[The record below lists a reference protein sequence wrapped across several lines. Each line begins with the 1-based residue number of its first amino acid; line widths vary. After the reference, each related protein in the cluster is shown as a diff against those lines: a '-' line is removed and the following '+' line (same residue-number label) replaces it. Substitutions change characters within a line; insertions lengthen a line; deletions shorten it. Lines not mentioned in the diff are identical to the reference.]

1 MPTGADDT
9 SLLEAIVIATIL
21 DAIRLALGAIA
32 RNKLRAGL
40 TVLGIFIGIT
50 AVVIVTAAAS
60 TTTAAVGGEI
70 DSFAAN
76 GLFVWPRPVQASGAR
91 TRGVGRLTEA
101 DGRAIAAEAVSVAN
115 VAPWLQTQ
123 GQVVY
128 GDKNWATT
136 LIGTTLS
143 YLPIRRFTIAKG
155 STWTESDELLK
166 TKSCIIGQTVATN
179 LFGTADAVGA
189 IVRIGRSPCT
199 IVGVLAARGTSPFG
213 DDQDDRVMMPI
224 GSFRARVMHT
234 APGRTDQLIISATS
248 EQTVNRAKAQIE
260 NILRQRHRVQPGRD
274 DFEVSSQADVRATTA
289 AIMATLSALL
299 LSVAGVSLL
308 VGGIG
313 VMNIMLVSVAERT
326 REIGIRMSIGARERD
341 ILVQFL
347 VEAVALSMIGG
358 VLGIMAGSGVA
369 FAIGRALSSAMAPSA
384 KALGVAVVTSL
395 AIGTTFGFIP
405 AWRAAKLDPIAALRV
420 E

>member
-1 MPTGADDT
+1 VIST
-9 SLLEAIVIATIL
+9 LFEAV
-21 DAIRLALGAIA
+21 RLAFSAIA

-50 AVVIVTAAAS
+50 AVVIVTAAAT

-76 GLFVWPRPVQASGAR
+76 GLFVWSRPVQASGAR
-91 TRGVGRLTEA
+91 SRVTGRITEA
-101 DGRAIAAEAVSVAN
+101 DGRAIAREAVSVAN

-128 GDKNWATT
+128 GDKNWATS
-136 LIGTTLS
+136 LIGTTTT
-143 YLPIRRFTIAKG
+143 YMPIRRFEIAKG
-155 STWTESDELLK
+155 ATWTESDELLK
-166 TKSCIIGQTVATN
+166 TKVCVIGPTVALN
-179 LFGTADAVGA
+179 LFGTDDPVGRT
-189 IVRIGRSPCT
+189 IRIGRSPYT
-199 IVGVLAARGTSPFG
+199 IVGVMASRGTSPFG

-234 APGRTDQLIISATS
+234 SPGRADQLIIGATS
-248 EQTVNRAKAQIE
+248 EQAVGRAKAQIE
-260 NILRQRHRVQPGRD
+260 SILRQRHHVEPGRE
-274 DFEVSSQADVRATTA
+274 DFEVNSQAEMREATE
-289 AIMATLSALL
+289 AIMSTLSALL

-326 REIGIRMSIGARERD
+326 REIGIRMSIGARAGD

-347 VEAVALSMIGG
+347 VEAIALAMTGG
-358 VLGIMAGSGVA
+358 LLGIVVGSGLTL
-369 FAIGRALSSAMAPSA
+369 AIGRALSSSMAPSPQ
-384 KALGVAVVTSL
+384 ALGIAVATSL
-395 AIGTTFGFIP
+395 SIGTFFGFLP

>member
-1 MPTGADDT
+1 M
-9 SLLEAIVIATIL
+9 IALFL
-21 DAIRLALGAIA
+21 DAIRLALGAIG
-32 RNKLRAGL
+32 RNKLRAAL

-50 AVVIVTAAAS
+50 AVVIVTAAAT

-76 GLFVWPRPVQASGAR
+76 GLFVWSRPVQASGAR
-91 TRGVGRLTEA
+91 GKVTGRLTEN
-101 DGRAIAAEAVSVAN
+101 DGRAIAREAVSVAS
-115 VAPWLQTQ
+115 VAPFLQTQ
-123 GQVVY
+123 GQIVY
-128 GDKNWATT
+128 GDKNWATS
-136 LIGTTLS
+136 LIGTTLA
-143 YLPIRRFTIAKG
+143 YLPIRRYTVARG
-155 STWTESDELLK
+155 ASWTESDELLK
-166 TKSCIIGQTVATN
+166 TKVCLIGATVGTN
-179 LFGTADAVGA
+179 LFGTEDAVGRT
-189 IVRIGRSPCT
+189 IRIGRSPYT
-199 IVGVLAARGTSPFG
+199 ILGVLAPRGTSPFG

-234 APGRTDQLIISATS
+234 SPGRTDQLIVSATGDH
-248 EQTVNRAKAQIE
+248 TVNRAKAQIE
-260 NILRQRHRVQPGRD
+260 GILRQRHRVEPGRD
-274 DFEVSSQADVRATTA
+274 DFEVSSQADVRETTE

-347 VEAVALSMIGG
+347 VEAIALTMIGG
-358 VLGIMAGSGVA
+358 ILGIMAGSGITL
-369 FAIGRALSSAMAPSA
+369 AIGRVLSSAMAPSA
-384 KALGVAVVTSL
+384 KALGVAVATSV
-395 AIGTTFGFIP
+395 AIGTFFGFIP

>member
-1 MPTGADDT
+1 VIST
-9 SLLEAIVIATIL
+9 LFEAV
-21 DAIRLALGAIA
+21 RLALGAIA

-50 AVVIVTAAAS
+50 AVVIVTAAAT

-76 GLFVWPRPVQASGAR
+76 GLFVWSRPVQASGAR
-91 TRGVGRLTEA
+91 SRVTGRLTEA
-101 DGRAIAAEAVSVAN
+101 DGRAVAREAVSVSNA
-115 VAPWLQTQ
+115 APYLQTQ

-128 GDKNWATT
+128 GDKNWSTA
-136 LIGTTLS
+136 LVGTTLT
-143 YLPIRRFTIAKG
+143 YMPIRRFTIAKG
-155 STWTESDELLK
+155 AIWTESDELLK
-166 TKSCIIGQTVATN
+166 TKVCVIGTTVALN
-179 LFGTADAVGA
+179 LFGTDDPVGRT
-189 IVRIGRSPCT
+189 IRVGRSPYT
-199 IVGVLAARGTSPFG
+199 VLGVMASRGTSPFG

-234 APGRTDQLIISATS
+234 SPGRADQLIIGATS
-248 EQTVNRAKAQIE
+248 EQTVGRAKAQIE
-260 NILRQRHRVQPGRD
+260 SILRQRHHVEPGRE
-274 DFEVSSQADVRATTA
+274 DFEVSSQAEMREATE
-289 AIMATLSALL
+289 AIMSTLSALL

-347 VEAVALSMIGG
+347 VEAIALAMMGG
-358 VLGIMAGSGVA
+358 LLGIAAGSGLTL
-369 FAIGRALSSAMAPSA
+369 AIGRAFSSSMAPSA
-384 KALGVAVVTSL
+384 KALGVAVATSL
-395 AIGTTFGFIP
+395 SIGTFFGFLP

>member
-1 MPTGADDT
+1 MA
-9 SLLEAIVIATIL
+9 LLV
-21 DAIRLALGAIA
+21 DAMRLALGAIV
-32 RNKLRAGL
+32 RNKLRAAL

-50 AVVIVTAAAS
+50 AVVIVTAAAT

-76 GLFVWPRPVQASGAR
+76 GLFVFPRPVQASGAR
-91 TRGVGRLTEA
+91 SKGVGRLTEA
-101 DGRAIAAEAVSVAN
+101 DGRAIAREAVSVAN

-128 GDKNWATT
+128 GDKNWATS
-136 LIGTTLS
+136 LIGTTLA
-143 YLPIRRFTIAKG
+143 YLPIRRYTVANG
-155 STWTESDELLK
+155 STWSEADELLK
-166 TKSCIIGQTVATN
+166 TKVCVIGHTVATS
-179 LFGTADAVGA
+179 LFGTEDAVGRV
-189 IVRIGRSPCT
+189 IRIGRSPYT
-199 IVGVLAARGTSPFG
+199 VVGVLAQRGTSPFG

-234 APGRTDQLIISATS
+234 APGRTDQLIVGATS
-248 EQTVNRAKAQIE
+248 DQTVNRAKAQIE
-260 NILRQRHRVQPGRD
+260 SILRQRHHLEPGRD
-274 DFEVSSQADVRATTA
+274 DFEVSSQADVRATTE

-313 VMNIMLVSVAERT
+313 VMIIMLVSVAERT

-347 VEAVALSMIGG
+347 VEAVALTMIGG
-358 VLGIMAGSGVA
+358 LLGILAGSGITL
-369 FAIGRALSSAMAPSA
+369 AIGRVLSSAIAPSA
-384 KALGVAVVTSL
+384 RALGVAVATSI
-395 AIGTTFGFIP
+395 AIGTLFGFLP
-405 AWRAAKLDPIAALRV
+405 AWRAARLDPIAALRV

>member
-1 MPTGADDT
+1 M
-9 SLLEAIVIATIL
+9 IATL
-21 DAIRLALGAIA
+21 RDAIRLALGAIV
-32 RNKLRAGL
+32 RNKLRAAL

-50 AVVIVTAAAS
+50 AVVIVTAAAT

-76 GLFVWPRPVQASGAR
+76 GLFVWPRPVQASGAKSR
-91 TRGVGRLTEA
+91 VVGRLTEA
-101 DGRAIAAEAVSVAN
+101 DGRAIAREAVSVSG
-115 VAPWLQTQ
+115 VAPFLSTQ

-128 GDKNWATT
+128 ADKNWATT
-136 LIGTTLS
+136 LIGTTLA
-143 YLPIRRFTIAKG
+143 YLPIRRFTVAKG
-155 STWTESDELLK
+155 ATWNESDETLK
-166 TKSCIIGQTVATN
+166 TKVCVIGQTVATN
-179 LFGTADAVGA
+179 LFGTQDAVG
-189 IVRIGRSPCT
+189 RIIRVGRSPYT
-199 IVGVLAARGTSPFG
+199 IVGVLATRGTSPFG
-213 DDQDDRVMMPI
+213 DDQDDRVLMPI

-234 APGRTDQLIISATS
+234 SPGRADQLIVSATS
-248 EQTVNRAKAQIE
+248 DQTVNRAKAQIE
-260 NILRQRHRVQPGRD
+260 SILRQRHHLEPDRD
-274 DFEVSSQADVRATTA
+274 DFEVSSQADLRATTD

-326 REIGIRMSIGARERD
+326 REIGIRMSIGAREGD

-347 VEAVALSMIGG
+347 VEAIALTMIGG
-358 VLGIMAGSGVA
+358 VLGIAAGSA
-369 FAIGRALSSAMAPSA
+369 ITLAIGRVLSSAMAPSA
-384 KALGVAVVTSL
+384 TALAIAVGTSV
-395 AIGTTFGFIP
+395 AIGTFFGFLP